1 MARHC
6 RLSSYSSRLVEPFRR
21 SNRLPPGTQHV
32 LASNLRIILIAA
44 IAIAT
49 LTMPALL
56 LPVSAQSAVPPTA
69 PLIPR
74 SHSSHAEQSRAL
86 SGGSTLASQKS
97 DRTLRPT
104 QIIYENGPIN
114 GTNSSW
120 TINSGF
126 VVSDTFTVANSSL
139 PINTFSFGVWLLSG
153 DTLESAEISISSSE
167 FGGTVFFD
175 QTVSFTQSGCSD
187 NQFGFNICTATGVFP
202 GVTLNAGTY
211 WINVQ
216 NAAVDTGDP
225 AYWDE
230 NSGVNCQSGGCP
242 SSASEEN
249 VGTIPS
255 ESFTLSSTPDSTATT
270 LLVSP
275 SAPPAGG
282 AVTLTAQV
290 VDQTNGNRIVDVG
303 TVTFFSGSQILGM
316 VQVQSSNGIGVLRT
330 RFGPGTYSLT
340 AHYNENNLFGA
351 SESSGQPLTVSGTEP
366 TVSTLSVTQDGQNYD
381 FSLSVSGS
389 GNAPLSGTATL
400 NNLSLNGLLLG
411 NIPVPVGTSTFLP
424 KSSYGTGLGP
434 VGVVVADFNG
444 DGFLDIAVT
453 NNLAANV
460 GVLLGNG
467 NGTFQGQGISPTG
480 AAPTGIAAWDFNA
493 DGVIDLA
500 VANATDGNVSILKG
514 TGQGTFT
521 QTTAS
526 LGPVSSPFALVV
538 GDFNNDGKAD
548 LAVTDTANNGVWI
561 LLGNG
566 DGTFRSPTLYS
577 TGSDPMGIA
586 VGDFDGNGNA
596 DLAVTNF
603 HDATVSVLLGKG
615 DGTFSTQQTY
625 STGSNPQGIAVA
637 DFTLDGKLDLVVA
650 NLQDDTVSVLMGNG
664 DGTFQTQ
671 QTHPTGSLPYGVVV
685 ADFNGDGFPDIAV
698 TNSADAPNNS
708 LSVLLN
714 DTQGSFETQQTY
726 PVGVNAYGIAAG
738 DFDGNGAPDLATAN
752 NGDNTTSVLL
762 GDTVATGQLN
772 NIQVCGVGTQNIQS
786 NFSPDGTFYSGSF
799 SNVVSVVGCRSTTTT
814 TVAGLPNPSLHL
826 QPVNFT
832 ASVSVP
838 PGSPAPSGTMTFTD
852 TFNGVQTTL
861 CAGTPLNRS
870 GMAVCSTTVLACGTH
885 SQLVASYSGDQN
897 YLPSNGTDSPPQVV
911 TGCGDFTVL
920 VSPGSVEVT
929 QTYNNNNDPFHA
941 QAINVTV
948 QPLNGYSSTV
958 QLSCKH
964 DPHYQRRW
972 QHPNRQLHGHGI
984 GAGR

>member
-1 MARHC
+1 
-6 RLSSYSSRLVEPFRR
+6 
-21 SNRLPPGTQHV
+21 
-32 LASNLRIILIAA
+32 
-44 IAIAT
+44 
-49 LTMPALL
+49 
-56 LPVSAQSAVPPTA
+56 
-69 PLIPR
+69 
-74 SHSSHAEQSRAL
+74 
-86 SGGSTLASQKS
+86 
-97 DRTLRPT
+97 
-104 QIIYENGPIN
+104 
-114 GTNSSW
+114 
-120 TINSGF
+120 
-126 VVSDTFTVANSSL
+126 
-139 PINTFSFGVWLLSG
+139 
-153 DTLESAEISISSSE
+153 
-167 FGGTVFFD
+167 
-175 QTVSFTQSGCSD
+175 
-187 NQFGFNICTATGVFP
+187 
-202 GVTLNAGTY
+202 
-211 WINVQ
+211 
-216 NAAVDTGDP
+216 
-225 AYWDE
+225 
-230 NSGVNCQSGGCP
+230 
-242 SSASEEN
+242 
-249 VGTIPS
+249 
-255 ESFTLSSTPDSTATT
+255 
-270 LLVSP
+270 
-275 SAPPAGG
+275 
-282 AVTLTAQV
+282 
-290 VDQTNGNRIVDVG
+290 
-303 TVTFFSGSQILGM
+303 M

-897 YLPSNGTDSPPQVV
+897 YLPSNGTDNPPQVV
-911 TGCGDFTVL
+911 TGCGDFAL
-920 VSPGSVEVT
+920 LPISPGSVQIT
-929 QTYNNNNDPFHA
+929 QTYNNNNDPFFA
-941 QAINVTV
+941 QTINVTV
-948 QPLNGYSSTV
+948 QPVNGYSGTVSLSCSVSPKLTDGSCTVNPPSSGSLAAGNLNTTLTISVGGSTPVCDYTVTV
-958 QLSCKH
+958 QAQDASGLVHSASLALGVVYLSPPVTMPTGGVAPPTQVSFWGLSGVIINNISCPLVAGTGIPGSEDLGAIGGVCSFSPTMTTLRGTCGALPGTTMLTITGCTVARLRMRTRIYASLWLGIPGLVLLGSFGKKS
-964 DPHYQRRW
+964 RRGKKVLRILAILL
-972 QHPNRQLHGHGI
+972 PILILLVGI
-984 GAGR
+984 GCGGVGQTTPSGSYKVLVQGTGTDGNVYSAVVPVTVTPLGQ